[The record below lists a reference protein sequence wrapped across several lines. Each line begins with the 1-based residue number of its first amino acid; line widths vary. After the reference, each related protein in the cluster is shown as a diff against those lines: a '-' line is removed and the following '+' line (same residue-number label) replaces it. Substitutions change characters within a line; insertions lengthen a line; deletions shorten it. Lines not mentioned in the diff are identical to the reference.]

1 MVLSKESK
9 YVIAGLAVVG
19 VAAGG
24 YLVYK
29 KVYGQPPATPVA
41 PIGQLS
47 PITLT
52 RMQGRG
58 ALFALPNDV
67 TFLVNGSVLQGNPAP
82 SAQILLEAE
91 DALIAGNWINI
102 GTFTPTGTFA
112 PGQIVTYSRFLT
124 PDQLRTLV
132 GDRVSYLA
140 RARMILTNSIGSHTS
155 TSPTVTFSV
164 VAATQLPAGSTTI
177 TVSRMSP
184 RGFRAWD

>member
-1 MVLSKESK
+1 MVLSKEAK

-19 VAAGG
+19 VATGG

-29 KVYGQPPATPVA
+29 KVYAPPPTQPQA

-67 TFLVNGSVLQGNPAP
+67 TFLVTGTVVQGNPAP

-102 GTFTPTGTFA
+102 GTYTPSVTYS
-112 PGQIVTYSRFLT
+112 PGQTVTYSRFLT
-124 PDQLRTLV
+124 PDQLRALV
-132 GDRVSYLA
+132 GDRVSYIA
-140 RARMILTNSIGSHTS
+140 RARMILTNSVGSHTS
-155 TSPTVTFSV
+155 TSPIATFSV
-164 VAATQLPAGSTTI
+164 VGPGQLPAGTTSLA
-177 TVSRMSP
+177 VSRMNQ